1 MAGTDAPQQDGCAL
15 VTGAGRG
22 IGAACARGLAADGWR
37 VGVHY
42 HANAEGA
49 EAVAEE
55 IRAAGGE
62 ALAVG
67 GDLSDET
74 AVEQVFTALEETF
87 GPVFVLVNNAGAW
100 SHRTLGGT
108 KDEHWQPVL
117 DVNLTAPFRMIRRA
131 VPKMTRFRWGRIVNV
146 SSFSASMPVAGQSGY
161 TASKGGLEALTRA
174 VTAEVARRGVTA
186 NTVSPGLI
194 ESDHH
199 AKEFQALVA
208 AAPKLIP
215 AKRAGTADDVASCV
229 RFLASPGAA
238 YVNGVVL
245 TVDGGLSAS
254 PVPLGMLSSQPTP

>member
-1 MAGTDAPQQDGCAL
+1 MAGTQDPQQDGCAL

-37 VGVHY
+37 VGVHFNR
-42 HANAEGA
+42 NAAGA
-49 EAVAEE
+49 EAVAQE
-55 IRAAGGE
+55 IRDAGGQ

-67 GDLSDET
+67 GDITDQD
-74 AVEQVFTALEETF
+74 AVDRVFAALEDAF
-87 GPVFVLVNNAGAW
+87 GPVLVLVNNAGAW

-108 KDEHWQPVL
+108 KDEHWDPVI
-117 DVNLTAPFRMIRRA
+117 DVNLTAPFRAIRRA
-131 VPKMTRFRWGRIVNV
+131 VPKMLKLRWGRIVNV
-146 SSFSASMPVAGQSGY
+146 SSFSADMPVAGQSSY

-194 ESDHH
+194 EADYHP
-199 AKEFQALVA
+199 KEFQALVD

-215 AKRAGTADDVASCV
+215 AKRAGTAEDVAACV

-238 YVNGVVL
+238 YVNGTVL

-254 PVPLGMLSSQPTP
+254 PVPLGMLAPSQP